1 MNKTNTTKINN
12 ILVNIHSEKLSKI
25 TGKNP
30 LQIRIYSDFNNKSQ
44 TITNIKSGVKQLYPD
59 TQINEIFTNNNIN
72 FVNVQ
77 QDINKNI
84 TGFAIFI

>member
-1 MNKTNTTKINN
+1 MKKTNNVKNN
-12 ILVNIHSEKLSKI
+12 NMLINIHSEKISKI

-44 TITNIKSGVKQLYPD
+44 TIVNIKNGVKQLYPD
-59 TQINEIFTNNNIN
+59 TPINEIFTNNIN
-72 FVNVQ
+72 FVNIQ

-84 TGFAIFI
+84 TGFSIFI